1 MRYLQVKTTNLYDES
16 GKVSRMVGSIE
27 DVTDMENDMLKL
39 QKEARTDLLTGAMNR
54 AAGTSAINRML
65 VQELHPGCVNTF
77 AIVGRQGSLR
87 GCPDHEEALQG
98 SGHRLSSGR

>member
-54 AAGTSAINRML
+54 AAGY
-65 VQELHPGCVNTF
+65 C
-77 AIVGRQGSLR
+77 
-87 GCPDHEEALQG
+87 G
-98 SGHRLSSGR
+98 SG

>member
-39 QKEARTDLLTGAMNR
+39 QKEART
-54 AAGTSAINRML
+54 
-65 VQELHPGCVNTF
+65 VF
-77 AIVGRQGSLR
+77 
-87 GCPDHEEALQG
+87 
-98 SGHRLSSGR
+98 

>member
-39 QKEARTDLLTGAMNR
+39 QKEARTDLLTGAMTGQR
-54 AAGTSAINRML
+54 AHLPST
-65 VQELHPGCVNTF
+65 GCLCRNFIRDV
-77 AIVGRQGSLR
+77 
-87 GCPDHEEALQG
+87 
-98 SGHRLSSGR
+98 

>member
-1 MRYLQVKTTNLYDES
+1 MGRRTYAVSAGQDYDLYDES

-54 AAGTSAINRML
+54 AAGTSAIN
-65 VQELHPGCVNTF
+65 GCLCRNFIRDV
-77 AIVGRQGSLR
+77 
-87 GCPDHEEALQG
+87 
-98 SGHRLSSGR
+98 